1 MTYARSLGIGLNALR
16 TEPDGSLAK
25 APGLALNSHELTVA
39 VKDQVIS
46 LIHTKRQQ
54 SAITTPNELME
65 YCGLGALS
73 HVHRVVRQ
81 NRFRQ
86 DRTHVRT
93 LGEAPDVIANGG

>member
-1 MTYARSLGIGLNALR
+1 
-16 TEPDGSLAK
+16 
-25 APGLALNSHELTVA
+25 
-39 VKDQVIS
+39 
-46 LIHTKRQQ
+46 
-54 SAITTPNELME
+54 LME